1 MLNSTEKSLAVNRRP
16 PAGIQEES
24 VQRYPIVAQ
33 EARHAE
39 TRCGSSNRRIR
50 LDGRMGGGDREGSAG
65 VLRCGTTIHARVSS
79 AAAWCTLLS
88 GLRPELVIAP
98 PAAREVVMPAVA

>member
-79 AAAWCTLLS
+79 AAAWTHVAERFAAGAGDCPRGGPES
-88 GLRPELVIAP
+88 RHSLR
-98 PAAREVVMPAVA
+98 